1 MLPVS
6 KALQSSSLDLV
17 SLELDPTPTFVIK
30 TGQEILQF
38 EFVFCNAAFRRGGYR
53 ARVEDCDRAALLFRS
68 WAQALGDYKPQQ
80 DFHEKRWTSQ
90 EAGPSLAWKI
100 IRATEASPE
109 HESSSDAI
117 APDATKEAIVKP
129 DVGHWGRVYLRSKEE
144 TVQEMEANKSALLQT
159 LPRTN
164 LTARWEGLQTMMEMS
179 DVGVFEYNAEGKLIH
194 ANEAWYRLSSHPRN
208 LPTHVDFSFMDLVY
222 PEDQGLVM
230 SMWNNLASGNAV
242 TFEMRWKAAPG
253 SDAAAQW
260 VLSACVPVFDEEGTL
275 ISIAGNTIDIM
286 AQKRSQEVAQARVE
300 ALEQARLSE
309 QKFARFAQLS
319 PIAIYIFVPEQGMN
333 YVNDQFFE
341 LTGHSR
347 KPLDKFE
354 WFGLVAEED
363 LKRVEDDWEQMLAGQ
378 KSDGVQFR
386 LKKTWVN
393 QDGIVSNIW
402 VQSSNHPEVDKSGK
416 VLSILGTLFDIS
428 QFKWAE
434 TVQRQRT
441 EEALEAK
448 RQQENFID
456 MTSHELRNPLS
467 AVVQC
472 ADSVI
477 ASLQGL
483 PLHGANTSTA
493 DLDFG
498 RIREEIVTSIDSL
511 QTIVSCSLHQKR
523 VIDDVL
529 TLSKLDSNLIL
540 ITPVRVQSAVVVSE
554 ALKMFDVECNQ
565 MDIKLEFRKDPTF
578 EGYEWVMLD
587 PSRLLQVLINLL
599 TNAIKF
605 TKDRQSRRITV
616 TLGASLTR
624 PPKVWDAINF
634 THSGQNPERLTEG
647 PEWGDGQPAYLWLK
661 VEDTGCGMT
670 TDEQQKLFSRFSQA
684 TPRTHVKYGGSGLGL
699 FISKSL
705 ATLQGGA
712 IGVASDPDI
721 GSTFAFFV
729 STRKAKPPAGQPLRI
744 RSGLQRTMSTENAMK
759 NVKLSILIVEDNLV
773 NQKVLK
779 KQLAKFGWTISVA
792 GDGQQALDWLKGS
805 VYWRGTPRNNHDT
818 TTEEEEA
825 EYFTTPRQHDIDLIL
840 MDIEMPV
847 MDGLTCA
854 QRIRE
859 YEAKGLLAPPLKQ
872 HPGLIRQLTA
882 SSVNPISSFHIS
894 ETSLPSEANTR
905 LPILAV
911 SANARMEQVEQALAA
926 GMDDAIS
933 KPFRIPELW
942 PKIQTLVKRLTV
954 AKPAHV
960 LSADVL
966 EKLQATFAPSQ
977 TFAPLLQ
984 HQPKRTSKS
993 DAQVFKMGHGGTLDP
1008 LAAGVL
1014 IVGIGRGTKQ
1024 LQKYL
1029 AGTKTY
1035 ETTVVF
1041 GASTESYDCTGNISE
1056 RAHCAH
1062 VTQTLVEGK
1071 LAQFKGAIKQAPPI
1085 YSALK
1090 IDGKKACEYA
1100 RGGEE
1105 LPRQLESRDMYV
1117 DECTLL
1123 AWYEPGQHEFVYPGE
1138 NTAAAAPAALIRLT
1152 VCSGFYVRSFA
1163 HDLGIAC
1170 QSRSHMAT
1178 LLRTRQATYTT
1189 SDPPESPNL
1198 TTAITYA
1205 DLDGGEEIWGPK
1217 IRPQLESWVAAN
1229 PIPSGHVN
1237 GRSEATRQKKATEQS
1252 DRPKQRFRGGYVADT
1267 KQERIKQQG
1276 GKYKGKWSRK
1286 PAVSAP
1292 VQEGATSQGQEAEIQ
1307 M

>member
-1 MLPVS
+1 MSPVLEPS
-6 KALQSSSLDLV
+6 QSSSLDLV
-17 SLELDPTPTFVIK
+17 TLELDPVPTFVIR
-30 TGQEILQF
+30 TGQELLEF
-38 EFVFCNAAFRRGGYR
+38 EFVFCNAAFRRGEFQ
-53 ARVEDCDRAALLFRS
+53 ARVEDRNRAALLFRS

-80 DFHEKRWTSQ
+80 DFRGKRWTSQ
-90 EAGPSLAWKI
+90 HAGPGLAWKI

-109 HESSSDAI
+109 HESSSDAST
-117 APDATKEAIVKP
+117 PDATKEATVKR
-129 DVGHWGRVYLRSKEE
+129 DVGNWGRIYRRSKEE
-144 TVQEMEANKSALLQT
+144 IVQEKEASRSALLRT

-208 LPTHVDFSFMDLVY
+208 LPAQVEFSFMDLVY

-230 SMWNNLASGNAV
+230 SMWNNLASGNSV
-242 TFEMRWKAAPG
+242 TFEMRWKAASG
-253 SDAAAQW
+253 SAAAAQW
-260 VLSACVPVFDEEGTL
+260 ILSACVPVFDEEGTL

-286 AQKRSQEVAQARVE
+286 AQKKSQEVAQARVE

-341 LTGHSR
+341 LTGHLR
-347 KPLDKFE
+347 EPLDQIE
-354 WFGLVAEED
+354 WFGLVADED
-363 LKRVEDDWEQMLAGQ
+363 LKKVEDDWQQMLAGK
-378 KSDGVQFR
+378 KSDGVQVR

-402 VQSSNHPEVDKSGK
+402 VQSSNYPEVDESGK

-448 RQQENFID
+448 RQQENFVD

-483 PLHGANTSTA
+483 PFHGENTLLV
-493 DLDFG
+493 DLDFEK
-498 RIREEIVTSIDSL
+498 IRDEIATSIDSL

-529 TLSKLDSNLIL
+529 TLSKLDSNLISV
-540 ITPVRVQSAVVVSE
+540 TPVRVQSTVVVCE

-565 MDIKLEFRKDPTF
+565 MGIKLEFRKDPTL
-578 EGYEWVMLD
+578 EGYDWVMLD

-605 TKDRQSRRITV
+605 TKDRLSRRITV
-616 TLGASLTR
+616 TLGASCNR
-624 PPKVWDAINF
+624 PPEVWDTINF
-634 THSGQNPERLTEG
+634 TFSRQQPRGLTEG
-647 PEWGDGQPAYLWLK
+647 LEWGDGESAYLWLK
-661 VEDTGCGMT
+661 VQDTGCGMT
-670 TDEQQKLFSRFSQA
+670 FDEQQKLFSRFTQA

-729 STRKAKPPAGQPLRI
+729 RTRKATPPDGQSLKI
-744 RSGLQRTMSTENAMK
+744 RSGLQRTISTENVMK
-759 NVKLSILIVEDNLV
+759 DVKLSILIVEDNLV
-773 NQKVLK
+773 NQRVLK
-779 KQLAKFGWTISVA
+779 KQLTKFGWNISVA

-818 TTEEEEA
+818 TTEEEEV
-825 EYFTTPRQHDIDLIL
+825 EYFSAPRQHDVDIIF

-872 HPGLIRQLTA
+872 HPGLLRQLTA
-882 SSVNPISSFHIS
+882 SSVNPLSSFPAFNIS
-894 ETSLPSEANTR
+894 ESSLPPEAHTR

-942 PKIQTLVKRLTV
+942 PKILRLVKKLNEQ
-954 AKPAHV
+954 
-960 LSADVL
+960 SADV
-966 EKLQATFAPSQ
+966 
-977 TFAPLLQ
+977 
-984 HQPKRTSKS
+984 R
-993 DAQVFKMGHGGTLDP
+993 
-1008 LAAGVL
+1008 
-1014 IVGIGRGTKQ
+1014 
-1024 LQKYL
+1024 
-1029 AGTKTY
+1029 
-1035 ETTVVF
+1035 
-1041 GASTESYDCTGNISE
+1041 
-1056 RAHCAH
+1056 
-1062 VTQTLVEGK
+1062 
-1071 LAQFKGAIKQAPPI
+1071 
-1085 YSALK
+1085 
-1090 IDGKKACEYA
+1090 
-1100 RGGEE
+1100 
-1105 LPRQLESRDMYV
+1105 
-1117 DECTLL
+1117 
-1123 AWYEPGQHEFVYPGE
+1123 
-1138 NTAAAAPAALIRLT
+1138 
-1152 VCSGFYVRSFA
+1152 
-1163 HDLGIAC
+1163 
-1170 QSRSHMAT
+1170 
-1178 LLRTRQATYTT
+1178 
-1189 SDPPESPNL
+1189 
-1198 TTAITYA
+1198 
-1205 DLDGGEEIWGPK
+1205 
-1217 IRPQLESWVAAN
+1217 
-1229 PIPSGHVN
+1229 
-1237 GRSEATRQKKATEQS
+1237 
-1252 DRPKQRFRGGYVADT
+1252 
-1267 KQERIKQQG
+1267 
-1276 GKYKGKWSRK
+1276 
-1286 PAVSAP
+1286 
-1292 VQEGATSQGQEAEIQ
+1292 
-1307 M
+1307 